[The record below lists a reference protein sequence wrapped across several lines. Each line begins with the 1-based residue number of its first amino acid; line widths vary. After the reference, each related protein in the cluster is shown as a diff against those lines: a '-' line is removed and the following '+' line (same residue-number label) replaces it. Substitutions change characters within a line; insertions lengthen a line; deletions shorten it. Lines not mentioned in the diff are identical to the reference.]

1 MRRRNTITAVVF
13 LLAVAAGFVLLLTS
27 FFGGEGKFETLLKS
41 FVRERDVMAF
51 VDGAES
57 AVNQD
62 LDREHWFIQLYGG
75 VQRLSGR
82 RIVEDA
88 VSENT
93 VAKLSNGALN
103 FVNMG
108 THVWVGPQTT
118 ENAAN
123 TAAFARELEELGIPY
138 LYLCA
143 PQKLQRGVQLL
154 PAPLAESG
162 NASADAFL
170 EELDRQG
177 TDYLDLRP
185 LFENNGIYS
194 SWFFKTDHHW
204 KPEAAFFAWQELA
217 GVLEDCYGF
226 RTSAGLTDP
235 ANWSTQVLED
245 FFLGSQGK
253 RVGSLYAGVDD
264 IEVWTP
270 NFDTDFTYSIPI
282 YDMERTGP
290 FEESLLFPERIE
302 EKDFFNGNPY
312 TLYAGGDYPMARIYN
327 ELSPDRPRIM
337 LLRDSYACVLTPF
350 LALDCGE
357 LITVDLRYFHD
368 DLLTYVDW
376 LEPDLVIVMYTAGSA
391 ALDELFDFFPGD
403 AAQPQYALDPPAA
416 KKPALGTN

>member
-154 PAPLAESG
+154 PEPLAESG

-170 EELDRQG
+170 EELDMQG
-177 TDYLDLRP
+177 TDYLDLRL

-204 KPEAAFFAWQELA
+204 KPEGAFLAWQYLT
-217 GVLEDCYGF
+217 GILEEDYGI
-226 RTSAGLTDP
+226 ATDP
-235 ANWSTQVLED
+235 AYTDAANYDQVVYED
-245 FFLGSQGK
+245 YFLGSQGK
-253 RVGSLYAGVDD
+253 RVGTLYTGTDD
-264 IEVWTP
+264 IVEYIP
-270 NFDTDFTYSIPI
+270 KFETDFTYECPSYPFT
-282 YDMERTGP
+282 RTGP
-290 FEESLLFPERIE
+290 FEESLLFPERVAE
-302 EKDFFNGNPY
+302 RDWFNGNPY
-312 TLYAGGDYPMARIYN
+312 TLYAGGDYPIAAITN
-327 ELSPDRPRIM
+327 HNNPDGPRIVM
-337 LLRDSYACVLTPF
+337 LRDSFACALAPF
-350 LALDCGE
+350 LSLSCSE
-357 LITVDLRYFHD
+357 LITIDLRHFD
-368 DLLTYVDW
+368 GDLMETIGAYD
-376 LEPDLVIVMYTAGSA
+376 PDLVLTLYTASTTG
-391 ALDELFDFFPGD
+391 LENMFQFDKTEG
-403 AAQPQYALDPPAA
+403 
-416 KKPALGTN
+416 